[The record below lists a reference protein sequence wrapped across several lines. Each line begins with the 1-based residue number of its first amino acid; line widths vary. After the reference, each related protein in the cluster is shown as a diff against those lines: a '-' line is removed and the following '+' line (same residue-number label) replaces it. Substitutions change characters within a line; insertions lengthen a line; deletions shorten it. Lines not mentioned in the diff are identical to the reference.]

1 MPLAPR
7 PHSIMAGAWTEAL
20 AQGWKE
26 QPSVTCCLCPGHH
39 DSINMLHVTQSL
51 LSAPRISGQ

>member
-39 DSINMLHVTQSL
+39 DSINSPSCSHL
-51 LSAPRISGQ
+51 PRAS